1 MARYEAGETLSSI
14 ARTYDCSPPAI
25 SYIVNRSRA
34 RQPGSTQVGPAQL
47 GNEPSRP
54 AVTGEAQ
61 LIKAAANGAE
71 HREPSVNRPVES
83 PLPQPALVRRPPE
96 AQPSPQADQRPAH
109 GNGNGNGFERPH
121 WAARDAHPSVSRPFD
136 PRAADLFP
144 RSPSSGPRAAESQPL
159 HHAAPHAPTNV
170 DHRARLHLQ
179 LGNGTNP
186 IGASHSNDPRNAD
199 RQHSPAPQQAS
210 SGNGEPPPWSA
221 PDRQQ
226 QPGPAEPQH
235 RPAPPNHQQ
244 SAPNR
249 QAPPQQHGNGHVPNG
264 GHSESRKEHSGS
276 FIDSE
281 LRARVD
287 ADIAAFLA
295 AFDAALAQD
304 TPETRGALRDAT
316 DRLLRAG
323 ARTRIEL
330 ERLEARLPMPA
341 RDSGRPA
348 EAWRQR

>member
-1 MARYEAGETLSSI
+1 
-14 ARTYDCSPPAI
+14 
-25 SYIVNRSRA
+25 
-34 RQPGSTQVGPAQL
+34 
-47 GNEPSRP
+47 
-54 AVTGEAQ
+54 
-61 LIKAAANGAE
+61 
-71 HREPSVNRPVES
+71 
-83 PLPQPALVRRPPE
+83 
-96 AQPSPQADQRPAH
+96 
-109 GNGNGNGFERPH
+109 
-121 WAARDAHPSVSRPFD
+121 
-136 PRAADLFP
+136 
-144 RSPSSGPRAAESQPL
+144 SQPL

-179 LGNGTNP
+179 LGSGTHPNG
-186 IGASHSNDPRNAD
+186 AADSSDPGNAD

-210 SGNGEPPPWSA
+210 SGNGEPPAWSA